1 MFNLLEE
8 FTKYTDEKHA
18 DFNAKLI
25 PTLDR
30 SKILGVRI
38 PDLRKIAK
46 NKANELNKID
56 FLGDLPHRYLE
67 ENLFSG
73 IVLSSMRDFDQCI
86 ERINDFLP
94 YVDNWA
100 ACDILSPKI
109 LTSDKKRLLRDVDR
123 WIKTDQIYTVR
134 FAIGVLMSY
143 FLDSDFRREYLEM
156 VAKIKFDDYYVKM
169 MQAWYFATAL
179 AKQWQDTIVYLE
191 QRKLETWVHNKTI
204 QKAIESRR
212 ISDENKKYL
221 RTLKIK

>member
-8 FTKYTDEKHA
+8 FTKYTDEKYA

-46 NKANELNKID
+46 HKANELNKID

-67 ENLFSG
+67 ENLLHG

-100 ACDILSPKI
+100 VCDILSPKI
-109 LTSDKKRLLRDVDR
+109 LTSDKKRLLRGADR
-123 WIKTDQIYTVR
+123 WIKSDQIYTVR

-179 AKQWQDTIVYLE
+179 SKQYGEAV
-191 QRKLETWVHNKTI
+191 KLIENNLLSNEVKKKTI
-204 QKAIESRR
+204 QKAVESYR
-212 ISDENKKYL
+212 ISAKKKDYL
-221 RTLKIK
+221 KKFR